1 MEAAAPCEEGGGLHA
16 WASSLKDRRVRRGG
30 RAAGFVHMRRKP
42 RGRASPHS
50 WPLQDK
56 VGLRMSGGEP
66 HASVSCDVDSGD
78 RDPCRRGCCVAALDR
93 QRTIGLGNQ
102 ASAQGLALPI
112 RSRCMH
118 HAATLYRCRSARDA
132 SVCAT
137 ALLTPAL
144 DCHEGGPP
152 RWQAPLVIENQPR
165 GGPFTCCMLDLI

>member
-16 WASSLKDRRVRRGG
+16 WASSLEDRRVRRGG
-30 RAAGFVHMRRKP
+30 RPAGFVHMRRKP

-78 RDPCRRGCCVAALDR
+78 RDPCRRSCCVAALDR

-112 RSRCMH
+112 RSRCSITRQRST
-118 HAATLYRCRSARDA
+118 AAALRGGCRTKPITKTCATLAVTAMEGARSPEVEQ
-132 SVCAT
+132 S
-137 ALLTPAL
+137 ALRPN
-144 DCHEGGPP
+144 D
-152 RWQAPLVIENQPR
+152 
-165 GGPFTCCMLDLI
+165 DLRLFRPHP